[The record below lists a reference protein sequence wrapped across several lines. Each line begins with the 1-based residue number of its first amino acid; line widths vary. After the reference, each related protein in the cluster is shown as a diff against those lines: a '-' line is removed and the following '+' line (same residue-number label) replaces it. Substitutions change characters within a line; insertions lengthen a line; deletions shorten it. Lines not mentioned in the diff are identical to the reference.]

1 MAYIPYDREQTGY
14 IHSVETGGMV
24 DGPGI
29 RYVVFFSGCALRCK
43 YCHNPDTW
51 RLRHGKL
58 LSVEDLIKDIKKYRS
73 YLRFSGG
80 GVTVTGGEP
89 FTQPAF
95 LTALLKACR
104 AEGFHTALDTSG
116 YGSLAVA
123 KEALQYTDLLLLD
136 IKTINPVVYKR
147 LTGVPLDQT
156 LKVLQLSREMDVP
169 VWIRFVLVPGLTDD
183 PADLQAMAEYLR
195 DFPNIERIEVMP
207 FHKMGEHKWAELG
220 IPYTLADVEAPSRAE
235 LDRARE
241 ILGDFRA
248 TNPQNTGHPG

>member
-1 MAYIPYDREQTGY
+1 MAYIAYDREQEGY
-14 IHSVETGGMV
+14 VHSVETGGMV

-29 RYVVFFSGCALRCK
+29 RYVVFLSGCTLRCR

-51 RLRHGKL
+51 KLRDGKL
-58 LSVEDLIKDIKKYRS
+58 LSVEDVVKDIKKYRS

-80 GVTVTGGEP
+80 GVTITGGEP
-89 FTQPAF
+89 FVQPAF
-95 LTALLKACR
+95 LVALLKACK

-116 YGSLAVA
+116 YGALAMA
-123 KEALQYTDLLLLD
+123 KLAFQYTDLLLLD
-136 IKTINPVVYKR
+136 IKTINPAAYKK
-147 LTGVPLDQT
+147 LTGVPLDKT
-156 LKVLQLSREMDVP
+156 LKMLQLSREMDVP

-183 PADLQAMAEYLR
+183 PADLQALADYLR

-207 FHKMGEHKWAELG
+207 FHKLGEHKWAELG

-241 ILGDFRA
+241 IVGDFRA
-248 TNPQNTGHPG
+248 VEGR